1 MTGFTLI
8 SVGVMLPGLP
18 FIEEEVY
25 WKAAGVTG
33 SPLFFLH
40 EEKIKT
46 PEARMSVTILN
57 IMI

>member
-1 MTGFTLI
+1 MLI
-8 SVGVMLPGLP
+8 SVGVILPGLP
-18 FIEEEVY
+18 LIEEEVY
-25 WKAAGVTG
+25 WKVAGVTG
-33 SPLFFLH
+33 SSLFFLQ